1 MLRRRRAAGRDRRGG
16 TRSVGAGRGHGDFD
30 PAHAL
35 AHLGADLEEL
45 EPDGAAG
52 GGRELGVA
60 QANAAQRLE
69 QNIGE
74 GREPQPEL
82 VGADGRRGRAIG
94 KEIELLLLDPVLDV
108 APGAVD
114 ALIQGARVDRGGRK

>member
-1 MLRRRRAAGRDRRGG
+1 MVPQVA
-16 TRSVGAGRGHGDFD
+16 V
-30 PAHAL
+30 
-35 AHLGADLEEL
+35 AD
-45 EPDGAAG
+45 
-52 GGRELGVA
+52 LGVA
-60 QANAAQRLE
+60 QADAAQRLE